1 MLDNGPDGQ
10 GKCTKSFVSGDSA
23 GGGLSLGVTL
33 LIKDD
38 GSQLPDAV
46 ISLCPWAELD
56 PVSESYETNASNDPY
71 ISRDARIGKSHTEVN
86 TSRGYGGHCFP
97 KDVQAILATAR
108 AHNINL
114 SLINESQ
121 KYNNTV
127 RKEI

>member
-33 LIKDD
+33 SLKDD

-46 ISLCPWAELD
+46 MSLCPWAELD

-71 ISRDARIGKSHTEVN
+71 WCKYKIVSDNWNDTTIYKLWWFIN
-86 TSRGYGGHCFP
+86 NKCFNSIRNNFEFDKK
-97 KDVQAILATAR
+97 KD
-108 AHNINL
+108 
-114 SLINESQ
+114 
-121 KYNNTV
+121 
-127 RKEI
+127 